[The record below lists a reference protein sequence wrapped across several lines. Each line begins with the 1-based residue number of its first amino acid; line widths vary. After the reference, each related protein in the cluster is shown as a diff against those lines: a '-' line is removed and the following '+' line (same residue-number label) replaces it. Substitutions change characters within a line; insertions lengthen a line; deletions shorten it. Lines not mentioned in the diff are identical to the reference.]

1 MDTSQKVTGMSA
13 PFQHRTRIYALEI
26 LACGH
31 AGQRGY
37 PATIQA
43 RITQGQRRRC
53 PQCAGAGAEQRGDD
67 DATTT
72 T

>member
-1 MDTSQKVTGMSA
+1 MDTSQPITGMSA

-37 PATIQA
+37 PATIQQ
-43 RITQGQRRRC
+43 RIAQGVRRHCRVCAAAQRA
-53 PQCAGAGAEQRGDD
+53 PAHPAP
-67 DATTT
+67 
-72 T
+72 